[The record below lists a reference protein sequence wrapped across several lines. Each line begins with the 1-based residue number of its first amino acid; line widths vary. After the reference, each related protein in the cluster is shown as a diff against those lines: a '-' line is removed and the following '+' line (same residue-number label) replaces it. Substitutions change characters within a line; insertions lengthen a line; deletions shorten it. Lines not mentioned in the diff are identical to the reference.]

1 MKSTDLER
9 EWGRQ
14 RAYGSTRRTA
24 PLAPPP
30 RQATPLFGKPR
41 PPTSAPPTLRV
52 SAAVPFCPLSA
63 AVLPLHA
70 SPGGAGRRGGG
81 GKMAEAS
88 PQPGRFFCHCC
99 SAEIAPRLPVSRR
112 RRGCGQDGVGGT
124 VGQRWG
130 GQSPAGRARGDEAWG
145 AGPGRGRGAV
155 GTAATG
161 GR

>member
-70 SPGGAGRRGGG
+70 ARGGWEDG
-81 GKMAEAS
+81 G
-88 PQPGRFFCHCC
+88 GF
-99 SAEIAPRLPVSRR
+99 
-112 RRGCGQDGVGGT
+112 
-124 VGQRWG
+124 
-130 GQSPAGRARGDEAWG
+130 PA
-145 AGPGRGRGAV
+145 AGPLLLPLLFGRDRSPFARESEEARVRPRRGRGNRRATLGRAEPR
-155 GTAATG
+155 GTGTWG
-161 GR
+161 